1 MSLRKTHIA
10 LLAAAVGLF
19 ACGGGDDAAAPAP
32 APSPAPAPAPA
43 PAPTPAAPSSLGAD
57 GWATVN
63 PDGTAFVVTGGHAA
77 DAAHT
82 YVVTNRAQLIAA
94 LYGSASAD
102 PATATPDDT
111 PKRILISGTVD
122 LNVSD
127 TNVPMT
133 AEHYMAACT
142 TPYTSAAA
150 FWADYKATYAPQ
162 AWLQQSLESDNK
174 PPALPTTTAGGALTL
189 EGQRDCFSKAQ
200 ARRIVLRV
208 GSNTSLLGIGND
220 AKIVRGNL
228 RLGDVAVSSSRDA
241 NGYAILSRHMP
252 ARNIVIRNIA
262 FEDSYDFFPAW
273 DPKDS
278 FSITS
283 SEFGT
288 GLCARTY
295 SAANDTGPHQCPS
308 RKGGRWNS
316 EYDLISVLNATQV
329 WIDHNR
335 FSDGDRPDRLDP
347 PVPEWGAPFNERE
360 QKVQHHDGA
369 VDVTM
374 LASQVTLSYNHFVN
388 HDKSNLLGGTD
399 TAAAYS
405 DGTHIVARSGPDKLA
420 VTMHHN
426 HFENSVQRQPR
437 ARFGKVHVYNNLYQG
452 TLKPVDTS
460 LPAPDYAW
468 SVAWTI
474 GTASKLYVEA
484 NALEVAP
491 GAVGDT
497 LPSAARLTFGDS
509 LSSSV
514 SNRSRCTAAAP
525 GPAYAAADCETYF
538 FAGSTLLN
546 GTLVPE
552 GSLLTAAQAKA
563 SSSTVAVRLLDAGYW
578 VPSASY
584 GYTAQPVADVKTNV
598 LNNAGTGRL

>member
-1 MSLRKTHIA
+1 MKRAPLSAKRSALIGSLF
-10 LLAAAVGLF
+10 AAVVAVL
-19 ACGGGDDAAAPAP
+19 ACGGGSSDSAAPVPPP
-32 APSPAPAPAPA
+32 APSPA
-43 PAPTPAAPSSLGAD
+43 PAAPSSLGAD
-57 GWATVN
+57 GWATVAL
-63 PDGTAFVVTGGHAA
+63 DGTPFSVTGGNAA

-82 YVVTNRAQLIAA
+82 YVVTNRRELIAA
-94 LYGSASAD
+94 LYGAQVD
-102 PATATPDDT
+102 PSTAAPDNT
-111 PKRILISGTVD
+111 AKRILVQGTID
-122 LNVSD
+122 LNVAD
-127 TNVPMT
+127 DNTPMA
-133 AEHYMAACT
+133 AEAYMALCT
-142 TPYTSAAA
+142 TAYTSAAA
-150 FWADYKATYAPQ
+150 FWVDYKAAYAPQ
-162 AWLQQSLESDNK
+162 AWLMQSLESDSR
-174 PPALPTTTAGGALTL
+174 PPALPTTVAGGGLSL

-208 GSNTSLLGIGND
+208 GSNTSLLGLGSN

-241 NGYAILSRHMP
+241 NGYAILSRNMP
-252 ARNIVIRNIA
+252 ARNIVVRNIS
-262 FEDSYDFFPAW
+262 FEDSYDLFPAW

-288 GLCARTY
+288 GLCARAYDAGTG
-295 SAANDTGPHQCPS
+295 AGPHQCAS

-347 PVPEWGAPFNERE
+347 PVPTWPAPFNERE

-369 VDVTM
+369 VDVT
-374 LASQVTLSYNHFVN
+374 LLGSQVTLSYNHFLN
-388 HDKSNLLGGTD
+388 HDKTNLLGGTD

-405 DGTHIVARSGPDKLA
+405 DGTAIVARSGPDKLA

-437 ARFGKVHVYNNLYQG
+437 VRFGKVHVYNNLYQG
-452 TLKPVDTS
+452 QLKPSDNSVT
-460 LPAPDYAW
+460 PPDYAW

-484 NALEVAP
+484 NVLEVAL

-497 LPSAARLTFGDS
+497 MPSAARLTFGDS

-514 SNRSRCTAAAP
+514 SNRDRCTAAAP
-525 GPAYAAADCETYF
+525 GPAYAAADCDTYF

-546 GTLVPE
+546 GTLVAE
-552 GSLLTAAQAKA
+552 GSLLAAAQARA
-563 SSSTVAVRLLDAGYW
+563 SSSTVAVRALDAGYW

-584 GYTAQPVADVKTNV
+584 GYTAQPVDNVKTEV